1 MSILSILLE
10 VSVGLGLAGIG
21 AGLAA
26 LGAGMGIGRIGGSAM
41 EAIARQPEA
50 SGKIQGAMLI
60 VAAFVEA
67 IAVATVIYFVA
78 AVNPHFGVLD
88 GGLVGFLLGI
98 GLAAASSLSHRLF
111 AGNGFKVWAIEVS
124 SDVVNLTI
132 MGLIIGAWR

>member
-67 IAVATVIYFVA
+67 
-78 AVNPHFGVLD
+78 
-88 GGLVGFLLGI
+88 
-98 GLAAASSLSHRLF
+98 
-111 AGNGFKVWAIEVS
+111 
-124 SDVVNLTI
+124 
-132 MGLIIGAWR
+132 

>member
-50 SGKIQGAMLI
+50 ANKIQTMMI
-60 VAAFVEA
+60 IIAALVEA
-67 IAVATVIYFVA
+67 VALFA
-78 AVNPHFGVLD
+78 AVIC
-88 GGLVGFLLGI
+88 LLI
-98 GLAAASSLSHRLF
+98 SFKLA
-111 AGNGFKVWAIEVS
+111 
-124 SDVVNLTI
+124 
-132 MGLIIGAWR
+132 

>member
-1 MSILSILLE
+1 VNYFFYINPNRMSILSILLE

-67 IAVATVIYFVA
+67 VALFA
-78 AVNPHFGVLD
+78 AVICL
-88 GGLVGFLLGI
+88 LVTL
-98 GLAAASSLSHRLF
+98 
-111 AGNGFKVWAIEVS
+111 K
-124 SDVVNLTI
+124 
-132 MGLIIGAWR
+132 